1 MYVYIFFVLMI
12 RRPPRSTRTDTLF
25 PYTTLFRSAINTA
38 TESSPG
44 RYIKWERNSFDRLVY
59 NMGNYVA
66 KIIGKKRE
74 DESEDEYGARAE
86 QVCRD
91 AFDEAKARIGRA
103 QEAKDGVDG
112 PAPDAAP
119 AGGSPE
125 IGRAHV

>member
-1 MYVYIFFVLMI
+1 MI
-12 RRPPRSTRTDTLF
+12 RLPPRSTRTDTRF
-25 PYTTLFRSAINTA
+25 PYTTLFLSSSFPDILFEDNAGNQVAINTA

-91 AFDEAKARIGRA
+91 AFDEAKARKIGRA
-103 QEAKDGVDG
+103 SCRERVSQYV
-112 PAPDAAP
+112 
-119 AGGSPE
+119 
-125 IGRAHV
+125 

>member
-1 MYVYIFFVLMI
+1 MRISDWSSDVC
-12 RRPPRSTRTDTLF
+12 SSDLF
-25 PYTTLFRSAINTA
+25 EDNAGNQVAINTA

-103 QEAKDGVDG
+103 DRK
-112 PAPDAAP
+112 
-119 AGGSPE
+119 ST
-125 IGRAHV
+125 RLSSSH